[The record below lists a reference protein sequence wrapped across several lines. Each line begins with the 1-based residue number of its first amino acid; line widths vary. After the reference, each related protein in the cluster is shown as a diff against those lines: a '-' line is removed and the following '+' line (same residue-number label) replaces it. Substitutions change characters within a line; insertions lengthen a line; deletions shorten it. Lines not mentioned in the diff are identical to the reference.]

1 MPSIAFTGNRD
12 YSDRAALYRGL
23 DDLKAD
29 RYYFGGARGA
39 DTDALEYI
47 SKTQPLSE
55 RIVVV
60 PNRLEDQPATAQA
73 VIRDHASFVIELKNE
88 GPGRF
93 QARNMYMVDRADQV
107 VAFTDGRESGG
118 TYNTIQYA
126 KSQGKAVEI
135 INYYDFDVNEIYDMT
150 EEELVEWI
158 DECRNR
164 EITMSTVKG
173 LVIDS
178 MKKFTRSSWTKIL
191 AALHTLPR

>member
-12 YSDRAALYRGL
+12 YSDRAALYQGL

-60 PNRLEDQPATAQA
+60 PNRLEDQPAAAQA
-73 VIRDHASFVIELKNE
+73 VIREHASFVIELKNE
-88 GPGRF
+88 GSGRF

-126 KSQGKAVEI
+126 KSQGKTVEI

-150 EEELVEWI
+150 EEDLVDWI
-158 DECRNR
+158 GECRRR
-164 EITMSTVKG
+164 EIPMINIKG
-173 LVIDS
+173 MVIDS
-178 MKKFTRSSWTKIL
+178 MKKFGRSNWTKIL
-191 AALHTLPR
+191 AALHSLKR